1 MFSAFVH
8 RRPWVA
14 ALLGLLLGPFIGML
28 YLGEGAKA
36 LAYFA
41 LVVGVYGLPPLAAH
55 LGLLPLDAETAIL
68 VLVIAY
74 RIGGAVHCE
83 RVARRRAGAIP
94 AAWFARWY
102 LVVALGIVLPFGLR
116 MFVWEPF
123 NVPAS
128 SMEPSLQVGDYF
140 FVAKLPYLFGEPRRG
155 DIAVFL
161 TPVDEAPYV
170 KRLVGLP
177 GDRVQMKAGSLYL
190 NGERVAREEVVPP
203 PLRFRDNI
211 GEVYREVL
219 PNGRSY
225 LIREISDQRPLD
237 DTDVYE
243 VPPGHYFFLGDNRDN
258 SLDSRTMIGTVP
270 RENLIGRVDL
280 ILWNSAAQRLRLFDA
295 N

>member
-1 MFSAFVH
+1 MLSPFVH
-8 RRPWVA
+8 RRPWFA
-14 ALLGLLLGPFIGML
+14 ALFGLLLGPFIGML
-28 YLGEGAKA
+28 YLGEGGKA

-41 LVVGVYGLPPLAAH
+41 LVVGVYGVPPLAAH
-55 LGLLPLDAETAIL
+55 LGLLPVDAETAIL
-68 VLVIAY
+68 VLVVAY

-116 MFVWEPF
+116 ILVWEPF

-128 SMEPSLQVGDYF
+128 SMEPSLQRGDYF
-140 FVAKLPYLFGEPRRG
+140 FVAKLPYLFGEPQRG
-155 DIAVFL
+155 DIVVFL

-190 NGERVAREEVVPP
+190 NGARAPREEVVPQ
-203 PLRFRDNI
+203 PLRFRDNM
-211 GEVYREVL
+211 GEVYREIL
-219 PNGRSY
+219 PEGRSY

-237 DTDVYE
+237 DTGIYE
-243 VPPGHYFFLGDNRDN
+243 VPPGRYFFLGDNRDN
-258 SLDSRTMIGTVP
+258 SLDSRTLFGTVP
-270 RENLIGRVDL
+270 RENFIGRVDL
-280 ILWNSAAQRLRLFDA
+280 ILWNSVAQRLRLFDA
-295 N
+295 D